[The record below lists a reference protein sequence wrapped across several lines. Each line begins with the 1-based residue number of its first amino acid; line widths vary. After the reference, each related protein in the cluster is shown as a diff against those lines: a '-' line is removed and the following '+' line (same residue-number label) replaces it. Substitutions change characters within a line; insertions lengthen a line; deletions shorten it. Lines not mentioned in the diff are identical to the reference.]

1 MRRFAI
7 TKGDDMTFLAQF
19 GIEGVASFIGAGLIL
34 IWSVTGCALWM
45 RGGYAEVI
53 KLFERKSD

>member
-1 MRRFAI
+1 MN
-7 TKGDDMTFLAQF
+7 FLAQF